1 MGFSRQEYWSG
12 VPLPAEIKRK
22 PLLVAIGGVHVLARC
37 GPSRYGG
44 CIVTVF
50 EAGMGFLEG
59 VKAELA
65 HEGWEALARKMV
77 QGGALREGE
86 EAGLT

>member
-1 MGFSRQEYWSG
+1 MN
-12 VPLPAEIKRK
+12 PAEIERK
-22 PLLVAIGGVHVLARC
+22 PLLVAIGGVQVLARC

-50 EAGMGFLEG
+50 EAGTGFLEG

-65 HEGWEALARKMV
+65 YEGWEALARKMV
-77 QGGALREGE
+77 QGAACGRGKRQDSHR
-86 EAGLT
+86 

>member
-1 MGFSRQEYWSG
+1 M
-12 VPLPAEIKRK
+12 
-22 PLLVAIGGVHVLARC
+22 
-37 GPSRYGG
+37 
-44 CIVTVF
+44 TVF
-50 EAGMGFLEG
+50 EAGTGFLEG

-77 QGGALREGE
+77 QGGALQEGE